1 MYDQNDISQSSKRSE
16 GLRRGERSGLATQ
29 GVSDRTAVPCV
40 KLVTNG
46 TGKVWA
52 VDENGKPLGNTTDN
66 SAIRTQQGFQAI
78 KERFKLLDS
87 ARKILDGE
95 RTQHCFYNR
104 VDKNDGVGVTFNKF
118 RNKANYTNVMRCA
131 NAWGCPVC
139 AAIISE
145 HRKCEVKEA
154 MDWWKKQGGS
164 VLLLTLT
171 VPHYSDTDI
180 KQLKKDL
187 KKAYGKFFK
196 GVRASKDM
204 FERWQIKHYISCFE
218 ITHGINGFHPHYHVL
233 LFVPYSLGKQ
243 SLFGIKQD
251 MYKVWK
257 DCCLKAG
264 LDEPS
269 EKHGLDLQAGN
280 EAGAYVAKWGLEE
293 KENKWGLEHEMTK
306 GHVKKGKKENRT
318 PFDILRSYSETEN
331 QADANLFKLYY
342 FAFKGIRQLNW
353 SKGLKKLVSKAEE
366 KTDQEI
372 VDDTDN
378 VAEMLFKLDI
388 EMWHAVRKQK
398 KQGELLVAVAE
409 DQTLKKPMELIRQC
423 LADQGLLK
431 HPESPLY
438 PDNMTTSKQGE

>member
-1 MYDQNDISQSSKRSE
+1 MYSQNDVNQIGGE
-16 GLRRGERSGLATQ
+16 GDAR
-29 GVSDRTAVPCV
+29 PCALPRACTRAPLPHV

-46 TGKVWA
+46 SGKVWA
-52 VDENGKPLGNTTDN
+52 VDENGERLGNTTDN

-145 HRKCEVKEA
+145 HRKCEVKDA

-243 SLFGIKQD
+243 SLPGIKQD

-280 EAGAYVAKWGLEE
+280 EAGAYVAKWGLE
-293 KENKWGLEHEMTK
+293 HEMTK
-306 GHVKKGKKENRT
+306 GHIKKGKENNRT
-318 PFDILRSYSETEN
+318 PFDILRSYTDSEN
-331 QADANLFKLYY
+331 QADSNLFKLYY
-342 FAFKGIRQLNW
+342 FAFKGTRQLNW

-431 HPESPLY
+431 HPITPTEPSNL
-438 PDNMTTSKQGE
+438 

>member
-1 MYDQNDISQSSKRSE
+1 MYYQNIQNQSGATAE
-16 GLRRGERSGLATQ
+16 RGVPRTHIAP
-29 GVSDRTAVPCV
+29 SDVPTV

-46 TGKVWA
+46 SGKVWA
-52 VDENGKPLGNTTDN
+52 VDENGKPLGINTDN
-66 SAIRTQQGFQAI
+66 SANRTQQGFQAI

-87 ARKILDGE
+87 ARKILHGE

-104 VDKNDGVGVTFNKF
+104 VDKNDGVGVTFNKL
-118 RNKANYTNVMRCA
+118 RKKANYTNIMRCA

-139 AAIISE
+139 ASIISE
-145 HRKCEVKEA
+145 HRKCEVKDA

-164 VLLLTLT
+164 VMLLTLT
-171 VPHYSDTDI
+171 VPHYNTTDI

-187 KKAYGKFFK
+187 KKAYSKFFK

-218 ITHGINGFHPHYHVL
+218 ITHGKNGFHPHYHVL
-233 LFVPYSLGKQ
+233 LFVPYSMAPN
-243 SLFGIKQD
+243 SIPGIKRD

-257 DCCLKAG
+257 DCCEKSG
-264 LDEPS
+264 LDTPT
-269 EKHGLDLQAGN
+269 EKHGLDLRGGDKADS
-280 EAGAYVAKWGLEE
+280 YVA
-293 KENKWGLEHEMTK
+293 KWGLEHEMTK
-306 GHVKKGKKENRT
+306 GHVKKGKADSRT

-331 QADANLFKLYY
+331 EADANLFKLYY
-342 FAFKGIRQLNW
+342 FAFKGTRQLNW

-431 HPESPLY
+431 HPITP
-438 PDNMTTSKQGE
+438 T

>member
-1 MYDQNDISQSSKRSE
+1 MYSQIESSQSGDAGAR
-16 GLRRGERSGLATQ
+16 ATR
-29 GVSDRTAVPCV
+29 VTSARIAREPASLPTF

-46 TGKVWA
+46 SGKVCA
-52 VDENGKPLGNTTDN
+52 VDENGKPLGNNTDN
-66 SAIRTQQGFQAI
+66 SSILVQQGFQAI

-196 GVRASKDM
+196 GIRASQNM
-204 FERWQIKHYISCFE
+204 FERLQIKHYISCFE

-233 LFVPYSLGKQ
+233 LFVPYSLGEQ
-243 SLFGIKQD
+243 SLPYIKQD

-269 EKHGLDLQAGN
+269 QKHGLDLQAGN
-280 EAGAYVAKWGLEE
+280 EAGSYVA
-293 KENKWGLEHEMTK
+293 KWGLEHEMTK
-306 GHVKKGKKENRT
+306 GHIKKGKENNRT
-318 PFDILRSYSETEN
+318 PFDILRSYTDSEN
-331 QADANLFKLYY
+331 QADSNLFKLYY
-342 FAFKGIRQLNW
+342 FAFKGTRQLNW

-423 LADQGLLK
+423 LADQSMLK
-431 HPESPLY
+431 I
-438 PDNMTTSKQGE
+438 T

>member
-1 MYDQNDISQSSKRSE
+1 MTAITEALEFVCTVKYNEVTTLYCQNDVNQIVGGSSRRRSAEGSQATGWDDLPSH
-16 GLRRGERSGLATQ
+16 LR
-29 GVSDRTAVPCV
+29 PH
-40 KLVTNG
+40 K
-46 TGKVWA
+46 
-52 VDENGKPLGNTTDN
+52 DEKGRPLGNTTDN

-243 SLFGIKQD
+243 SLPGIKQD

-280 EAGAYVAKWGLEE
+280 EAGAYVAKWGLE
-293 KENKWGLEHEMTK
+293 HEMTK
-306 GHVKKGKKENRT
+306 GHIKKGKENNRT
-318 PFDILRSYSETEN
+318 PFDILRSYTDSEN
-331 QADANLFKLYY
+331 QADSNLFKLYY
-342 FAFKGIRQLNW
+342 FAFKGTRQLNW

-423 LADQGLLK
+423 LADQSMLK
-431 HPESPLY
+431 
-438 PDNMTTSKQGE
+438 TT

>member
-1 MYDQNDISQSSKRSE
+1 MYGQNQIIGREQTSTARV
-16 GLRRGERSGLATQ
+16 LAVADA
-29 GVSDRTAVPCV
+29 GA
-40 KLVTNG
+40 
-46 TGKVWA
+46 
-52 VDENGKPLGNTTDN
+52 PLGNTTDN
-66 SAIRTQQGFQAI
+66 SAIVATSTFDRVTTQLKSLEYARKITAEDNNFHRI

-104 VDKNDGVGVTFNKF
+104 IDKNDGVGVTFNKF

-145 HRKCEVKEA
+145 HRKCEVKNA

-218 ITHGINGFHPHYHVL
+218 ITHGSNGFHPHYHVL
-233 LFVPYSLGKQ
+233 LFVPYSLGEE
-243 SLFGIKQD
+243 SLLGIKQD

-280 EAGAYVAKWGLEE
+280 EAGNYVA
-293 KENKWGLEHEMTK
+293 KWGLEHEMTK
-306 GHVKKGKKENRT
+306 GHIKKGKENSRT
-318 PFDILRSYSETEN
+318 PFDFLRSYSASEN
-331 QADANLFKLYY
+331 EADANLFKLYY
-342 FAFKGIRQLNW
+342 FAFKGTRQLNW

-388 EMWHAVRKQK
+388 EMWHAIRKHK

-423 LADQGLLK
+423 LIDQGLIRQ
-431 HPESPLY
+431 Y
-438 PDNMTTSKQGE
+438 DTMTR

>member
-1 MYDQNDISQSSKRSE
+1 MYGNNIVSQSGAQGGSARADGE
-16 GLRRGERSGLATQ
+16 GAST
-29 GVSDRTAVPCV
+29 SDRRESAFHALPDS
-40 KLVTNG
+40 L
-46 TGKVWA
+46 
-52 VDENGKPLGNTTDN
+52 KPHKGLDGGSLGNTTDN

-145 HRKCEVKEA
+145 HRKCEVKDA

-233 LFVPYSLGKQ
+233 LFVPYSLGKK
-243 SLFGIKQD
+243 SLPGIKQD

-264 LDEPS
+264 LDEPN

-280 EAGAYVAKWGLEE
+280 DAANYVA
-293 KENKWGLEHEMTK
+293 KWGLEHEMTK
-306 GHVKKGKKENRT
+306 GHIKKGKENSRT
-318 PFDILRSYSETEN
+318 PFDILRSYSASEN
-331 QADANLFKLYY
+331 EADANLFKLYY
-342 FAFKGIRQLNW
+342 FAFKGTRQLNW

-378 VAEMLFKLDI
+378 VAELLFKLDI

-423 LADQGLLK
+423 LADQGLLQQN
-431 HPESPLY
+431 Y
-438 PDNMTTSKQGE
+438 RVQI

>member
-1 MYDQNDISQSSKRSE
+1 MY
-16 GLRRGERSGLATQ
+16 
-29 GVSDRTAVPCV
+29 
-40 KLVTNG
+40 
-46 TGKVWA
+46 
-52 VDENGKPLGNTTDN
+52 PLGNTTDN

-187 KKAYGKFFK
+187 KKGLWQVFK

-243 SLFGIKQD
+243 SLPGIKQD

-280 EAGAYVAKWGLEE
+280 EAGAYVAKWGLE
-293 KENKWGLEHEMTK
+293 HEMTK
-306 GHVKKGKKENRT
+306 GHIKRARKIT
-318 PFDILRSYSETEN
+318 APRSI
-331 QADANLFKLYY
+331 F
-342 FAFKGIRQLNW
+342 
-353 SKGLKKLVSKAEE
+353 
-366 KTDQEI
+366 
-372 VDDTDN
+372 
-378 VAEMLFKLDI
+378 
-388 EMWHAVRKQK
+388 
-398 KQGELLVAVAE
+398 
-409 DQTLKKPMELIRQC
+409 
-423 LADQGLLK
+423 
-431 HPESPLY
+431 
-438 PDNMTTSKQGE
+438 

>member
-1 MYDQNDISQSSKRSE
+1 M
-16 GLRRGERSGLATQ
+16 RRAEERRIASIM
-29 GVSDRTAVPCV
+29 
-40 KLVTNG
+40 
-46 TGKVWA
+46 
-52 VDENGKPLGNTTDN
+52 
-66 SAIRTQQGFQAI
+66 IRI
-78 KERFKLLDS
+78 
-87 ARKILDGE
+87 DGE

-145 HRKCEVKEA
+145 HRKCEVKDA
-154 MDWWKKQGGS
+154 MNWWKAQGGS

-187 KKAYGKFFK
+187 KKAYAKFFK

-204 FERWQIKHYISCFE
+204 FAKWRIEHYISCFE
-218 ITHGINGFHPHYHVL
+218 ITHGSNGFHPHYHVL
-233 LFVPYSLGKQ
+233 LFVPYSV
-243 SLFGIKQD
+243 GIGSHIGMEED
-251 MYKVWK
+251 MYSVWK

-269 EKHGLDLQAGN
+269 KKHGLDLQSGDYA
-280 EAGAYVAKWGLEE
+280 ADYVA
-293 KENKWGLEHEMTK
+293 KWGLEHEMTK
-306 GHVKKGKKENRT
+306 GHIKKGKENSRT
-318 PFDILRSYSETEN
+318 PFDFLRSYSASEN
-331 QADANLFKLYY
+331 EADANLFKLYY
-342 FAFKGIRQLNW
+342 FAFKGTRQLNW
-353 SKGLKKLVSKAEE
+353 SKGLKKLVSKAAE

-378 VAEMLFKLDI
+378 VAELLFKLDI
-388 EMWHAVRKQK
+388 EMWHSVRKQK

-423 LADQGLLK
+423 LIDSGYTNLHLQ
-431 HPESPLY
+431 E
-438 PDNMTTSKQGE
+438 N

>member
-1 MYDQNDISQSSKRSE
+1 MKFKSGKPERGGVRSEEEETTDRHDRHDRTSE
-16 GLRRGERSGLATQ
+16 GLPQ
-29 GVSDRTAVPCV
+29 V
-40 KLVTNG
+40 KLLTNG
-46 TGKVWA
+46 SGKVWT

-145 HRKCEVKEA
+145 HRKCEVKDA

-243 SLFGIKQD
+243 SLPGIKQD

-257 DCCLKAG
+257 DCCLKSG
-264 LDEPS
+264 LDEPN

-280 EAGAYVAKWGLEE
+280 DAANYVA
-293 KENKWGLEHEMTK
+293 KWGLEHEMTK
-306 GHVKKGKKENRT
+306 GHIKKGKENSRT
-318 PFDILRSYSETEN
+318 PFDILRSYSASEN
-331 QADANLFKLYY
+331 EADANLFKLYY
-342 FAFKGIRQLNW
+342 FAFKGTRQLNW

-378 VAEMLFKLDI
+378 VAELLFKLDI

-398 KQGELLVAVAE
+398 KQGELLVAVSE

-423 LADQGLLK
+423 LADQGLLQQN
-431 HPESPLY
+431 Y
-438 PDNMTTSKQGE
+438 RVQI

>member
-1 MYDQNDISQSSKRSE
+1 MYDQNVKKQIGLGESHPRPAEGSQAARMDE
-16 GLRRGERSGLATQ
+16 PPAIQFVTDGRGN
-29 GVSDRTAVPCV
+29 VY
-40 KLVTNG
+40 
-46 TGKVWA
+46 
-52 VDENGKPLGNTTDN
+52 PLGNTTDN

-218 ITHGINGFHPHYHVL
+218 ITHGANGFHPHYHVL

-243 SLFGIKQD
+243 SLPGIKQD

-280 EAGAYVAKWGLEE
+280 EAGAYVAKWGLE
-293 KENKWGLEHEMTK
+293 HEMTK
-306 GHVKKGKKENRT
+306 GHIKKGKENNRT
-318 PFDILRSYSETEN
+318 PFDILRSYTDSEN
-331 QADANLFKLYY
+331 QADSNLFKLYY
-342 FAFKGIRQLNW
+342 FAFKGTRQLNW

-388 EMWHAVRKQK
+388 ELWNAVRSQG
-398 KQGELLVAVAE
+398 KQGELLIAVVE
-409 DQTLKKPMELIRQC
+409 DQTLKKPMDLVRQC
-423 LADQGLLK
+423 LIDQGVLG
-431 HPESPLY
+431 SP
-438 PDNMTTSKQGE
+438 

>member
-1 MYDQNDISQSSKRSE
+1 MYDQSIEFQSGSSTRGGGGGNDRPTD
-16 GLRRGERSGLATQ
+16 RCGELPRL
-29 GVSDRTAVPCV
+29 
-40 KLVTNG
+40 KLVTDGNG
-46 TGKVWA
+46 NVR
-52 VDENGKPLGNTTDN
+52 PLGNTTDN

-87 ARKILDGE
+87 ARKILDGQ

-218 ITHGINGFHPHYHVL
+218 ITHGSNGFHPHYHVL

-243 SLFGIKQD
+243 SLLGIKQD

-280 EAGAYVAKWGLEE
+280 DAANYVA
-293 KENKWGLEHEMTK
+293 KWGLEHEMTK
-306 GHVKKGKKENRT
+306 GHIKKGKENSRT
-318 PFDILRSYSETEN
+318 PFDILRSYTDSENE
-331 QADANLFKLYY
+331 ADANLFKLYY
-342 FAFKGIRQLNW
+342 FAFKGTRQLNW

-378 VAEMLFKLDI
+378 VAELLFKLDI

-431 HPESPLY
+431 HPI
-438 PDNMTTSKQGE
+438 TTTEPSNL

>member
-1 MYDQNDISQSSKRSE
+1 MPH
-16 GLRRGERSGLATQ
+16 L
-29 GVSDRTAVPCV
+29 
-40 KLVTNG
+40 KLVTDGNG
-46 TGKVWA
+46 RVWP

-66 SAIRTQQGFQAI
+66 SAIRTQQGFQAL

-145 HRKCEVKEA
+145 HRKCEVKDA

-187 KKAYGKFFK
+187 KKAYSKFFK

-218 ITHGINGFHPHYHVL
+218 ITHGTNGFHPHYHVL
-233 LFVPYSLGKQ
+233 LFIPYSV
-243 SLFGIKQD
+243 GITSHIGMEED
-251 MYKVWK
+251 MYRVWV
-257 DCCLKAG
+257 DCCEKAG
-264 LDEPS
+264 LDKPS
-269 EKHGLDLQAGN
+269 RKHGLNLRNGDYAN
-280 EAGAYVAKWGLEE
+280 NYVA
-293 KENKWGLEHEMTK
+293 KWGLEHEMTK
-306 GHVKKGKKENRT
+306 GHIKKGKENNRT
-318 PFDILRSYSETEN
+318 PFDILRSYTDSENE
-331 QADANLFKLYY
+331 ADSNLFKLYY
-342 FAFKGIRQLNW
+342 FAFKGTRQLNW

-378 VAEMLFKLDI
+378 VAELLFKLDI

-398 KQGELLVAVAE
+398 KQGELLVAVVE
-409 DQTLKKPMELIRQC
+409 DQTLKKAMELIRQC
-423 LADQGLLK
+423 LVNQSMLV
-431 HPESPLY
+431 
-438 PDNMTTSKQGE
+438 NMTT

>member
-1 MYDQNDISQSSKRSE
+1 MGFESCLYDQVHRRITLYDQNIQNQSGATAE
-16 GLRRGERSGLATQ
+16 RGVPRTHIAP
-29 GVSDRTAVPCV
+29 SDVPTV
-40 KLVTNG
+40 QFVTDGRGNL
-46 TGKVWA
+46 
-52 VDENGKPLGNTTDN
+52 KPLGITTDN

-218 ITHGINGFHPHYHVL
+218 ITHGSNGFHPHYHVL

-243 SLFGIKQD
+243 SLPGIKQD

-280 EAGAYVAKWGLEE
+280 EAGAYVAKWGLE
-293 KENKWGLEHEMTK
+293 HEMTK
-306 GHVKKGKKENRT
+306 GHIKKGKENNRT
-318 PFDILRSYSETEN
+318 PFDILRSYTDSEN
-331 QADANLFKLYY
+331 QADSNLFKLYY
-342 FAFKGIRQLNW
+342 FAFKGTRQLNW

-423 LADQGLLK
+423 LADQSMLK
-431 HPESPLY
+431 I
-438 PDNMTTSKQGE
+438 T

>member
-1 MYDQNDISQSSKRSE
+1 MYDQNIQNQSGATAE
-16 GLRRGERSGLATQ
+16 RGVPRTHIAP
-29 GVSDRTAVPCV
+29 SDVPTV

-46 TGKVWA
+46 SGKVWA
-52 VDENGKPLGNTTDN
+52 VDENGKLLGNTTDN

-280 EAGAYVAKWGLEE
+280 DAANYVA
-293 KENKWGLEHEMTK
+293 KWGLEHEMTK
-306 GHVKKGKKENRT
+306 GHIKKGKENNRT
-318 PFDILRSYSETEN
+318 PFDILRSYTDSEN

-342 FAFKGIRQLNW
+342 FAFKGTRQLNW

-423 LADQGLLK
+423 LAENGQLRENL
-431 HPESPLY
+431 
-438 PDNMTTSKQGE
+438 

>member
-1 MYDQNDISQSSKRSE
+1 MGFESFLYDQVHRRYTLYDQNVKKQIGLGEAHPRPAEGSQAAR
-16 GLRRGERSGLATQ
+16 
-29 GVSDRTAVPCV
+29 
-40 KLVTNG
+40 
-46 TGKVWA
+46 
-52 VDENGKPLGNTTDN
+52 VDEPPAIQFVTDGRGNVYPLGNTTDN

-243 SLFGIKQD
+243 SLPGIKQD

-280 EAGAYVAKWGLEE
+280 EAGAYVAKWGLE
-293 KENKWGLEHEMTK
+293 HEMTK
-306 GHVKKGKKENRT
+306 GHIKKGKENNRT
-318 PFDILRSYSETEN
+318 PFDILRSYTDSEN
-331 QADANLFKLYY
+331 QADSNLFKLYY
-342 FAFKGIRQLNW
+342 FAFKGTRQLNW

-423 LADQGLLK
+423 LVDQGQLR
-431 HPESPLY
+431 E
-438 PDNMTTSKQGE
+438 

>member
-1 MYDQNDISQSSKRSE
+1 MYGNNKLCQIGIEERGAKAGIYPASSLSCENIPPSLRPHK
-16 GLRRGERSGLATQ
+16 GLDGR
-29 GVSDRTAVPCV
+29 
-40 KLVTNG
+40 
-46 TGKVWA
+46 
-52 VDENGKPLGNTTDN
+52 PLGNTTDN

-243 SLFGIKQD
+243 SLPGIKQD

-280 EAGAYVAKWGLEE
+280 EAGAYVAKWGLE
-293 KENKWGLEHEMTK
+293 HEMTK
-306 GHVKKGKKENRT
+306 GHIKKGKENNRT
-318 PFDILRSYSETEN
+318 PFDILRSYTDSEN
-331 QADANLFKLYY
+331 QADSNLFKLYY
-342 FAFKGIRQLNW
+342 FAFKGTRQLNW

-423 LADQGLLK
+423 LADQSMLK
-431 HPESPLY
+431 
-438 PDNMTTSKQGE
+438 TT

>member
-1 MYDQNDISQSSKRSE
+1 MKFKSGKPERGGVRSEEEETTDRHDRHDRTSE
-16 GLRRGERSGLATQ
+16 GLPQ
-29 GVSDRTAVPCV
+29 V
-40 KLVTNG
+40 KLLTNG
-46 TGKVWA
+46 SGKVWT

-145 HRKCEVKEA
+145 HRKCEVKDA

-218 ITHGINGFHPHYHVL
+218 ITHGTNGFHPHYHIL
-233 LFVPYSLGKQ
+233 LFIPYAV
-243 SLFGIKQD
+243 GIGSHIGMEQD
-251 MYKVWK
+251 MYAVWK
-257 DCCLKAG
+257 DCCTKSG

-269 EKHGLDLQAGN
+269 QKHGLHLQAGDDASN
-280 EAGAYVAKWGLEE
+280 YVA
-293 KENKWGLEHEMTK
+293 KWGLEHEMTK
-306 GHVKKGKKENRT
+306 GHVKKGKKESRT
-318 PFDILRSYSETEN
+318 PFDILRSYDESGDEKE
-331 QADANLFKLYY
+331 ANLFRLYY
-342 FAFKGIRQLNW
+342 FAFKGTRQLNW
-353 SKGLKKLVSKAEE
+353 SKGLKKLSSNGQEE

-388 EMWHAVRKQK
+388 EIWNAVRQQR
-398 KQGELLVAVAE
+398 KQGELLIAVTE
-409 DQTLKKPMELIRQC
+409 DQTLKKPLELIRQC
-423 LADQGLLK
+423 LTNQGLLV
-431 HPESPLY
+431 
-438 PDNMTTSKQGE
+438 NM

>member
-1 MYDQNDISQSSKRSE
+1 MGFESCLYDQVHRRITLYDQNIQNQSGGAAE
-16 GLRRGERSGLATQ
+16 RGVPRTLIAPSGT
-29 GVSDRTAVPCV
+29 P
-40 KLVTNG
+40 LVQFVTDGRGNL
-46 TGKVWA
+46 
-52 VDENGKPLGNTTDN
+52 KPLGNTTDN

-171 VPHYSDTDI
+171 VPHYSNTDI

-187 KKAYGKFFK
+187 KKAYSKFFK

-218 ITHGINGFHPHYHVL
+218 ITHGTNGFHPHYHVL
-233 LFVPYSLGKQ
+233 LFVPYSLSEQ
-243 SLFGIKQD
+243 SLPGIKQD

-318 PFDILRSYSETEN
+318 PFDILRSYTEN
-331 QADANLFKLYY
+331 ENEADANLFKLYY
-342 FAFKGIRQLNW
+342 FAFKGTRQLNW

-423 LADQGLLK
+423 LVDQGQLR
-431 HPESPLY
+431 E
-438 PDNMTTSKQGE
+438 

>member
-1 MYDQNDISQSSKRSE
+1 MYRQIDVSKREQTSIA
-16 GLRRGERSGLATQ
+16 RGLA
-29 GVSDRTAVPCV
+29 VASADA
-40 KLVTNG
+40 
-46 TGKVWA
+46 
-52 VDENGKPLGNTTDN
+52 PLGNTTDN

-218 ITHGINGFHPHYHVL
+218 ITHGTNGFHPHYHVL

-243 SLFGIKQD
+243 SLPGIKQD

-280 EAGAYVAKWGLEE
+280 DAANYVA
-293 KENKWGLEHEMTK
+293 KWGLEHEMTK
-306 GHVKKGKKENRT
+306 GHIKKGKENSRT
-318 PFDILRSYSETEN
+318 PFDILRSYTDSENE
-331 QADANLFKLYY
+331 ADANLFKLYY
-342 FAFKGIRQLNW
+342 FAFKGTRQLNW

-388 EMWHAVRKQK
+388 EMWNAVRKQK
-398 KQGELLVAVAE
+398 KQGEL
-409 DQTLKKPMELIRQC
+409 
-423 LADQGLLK
+423 
-431 HPESPLY
+431 
-438 PDNMTTSKQGE
+438 

>member
-1 MYDQNDISQSSKRSE
+1 MWRAPH
-16 GLRRGERSGLATQ
+16 L
-29 GVSDRTAVPCV
+29 
-40 KLVTNG
+40 KLVTDGNG
-46 TGKVWA
+46 NVR
-52 VDENGKPLGNTTDN
+52 PLGNTTDN

-87 ARKILDGE
+87 ARKILDGQ

-218 ITHGINGFHPHYHVL
+218 ITRQQWISSSLSRFVICALFPWKTVTTWHKAGYVQSLERL
-233 LFVPYSLGKQ
+233 LFKSRSGRDKRKTRIR
-243 SLFGIKQD
+243 FTG
-251 MYKVWK
+251 WK
-257 DCCLKAG
+257 
-264 LDEPS
+264 
-269 EKHGLDLQAGN
+269 
-280 EAGAYVAKWGLEE
+280 
-293 KENKWGLEHEMTK
+293 
-306 GHVKKGKKENRT
+306 
-318 PFDILRSYSETEN
+318 
-331 QADANLFKLYY
+331 
-342 FAFKGIRQLNW
+342 
-353 SKGLKKLVSKAEE
+353 
-366 KTDQEI
+366 
-372 VDDTDN
+372 
-378 VAEMLFKLDI
+378 
-388 EMWHAVRKQK
+388 
-398 KQGELLVAVAE
+398 
-409 DQTLKKPMELIRQC
+409 
-423 LADQGLLK
+423 
-431 HPESPLY
+431 
-438 PDNMTTSKQGE
+438 

>member
-1 MYDQNDISQSSKRSE
+1 MYDQNNITPRGRSCTVRVE
-16 GLRRGERSGLATQ
+16 
-29 GVSDRTAVPCV
+29 SDFGAIDEHGTASLPLI
-40 KLVTNG
+40 KLVTDGRGNIR
-46 TGKVWA
+46 
-52 VDENGKPLGNTTDN
+52 PLGNTTDN
-66 SAIRTQQGFQAI
+66 SANLTTQGFQAI

-145 HRKCEVKEA
+145 HRKNEVKEA

-187 KKAYGKFFK
+187 KKAYSKFFK

-280 EAGAYVAKWGLEE
+280 DAANYVA
-293 KENKWGLEHEMTK
+293 KWGLEHEMTK
-306 GHVKKGKKENRT
+306 GHIKKGKENSRT
-318 PFDILRSYSETEN
+318 PFDILRSYADSEN

-342 FAFKGIRQLNW
+342 FAFKGTRQLNW

-388 EMWHAVRKQK
+388 EMWHAVRQQK

-431 HPESPLY
+431 HPITP
-438 PDNMTTSKQGE
+438 T